1 MYDLSYF
8 NEDGYGSRLADVLIN
23 ESYYN
28 GVEYKEED
36 VKKLTKAEESAIIN
50 RLIKL
55 MTKPKRKRNEKV

>member
-1 MYDLSYF
+1 MSYF
-8 NEDGYGSRLADVLIN
+8 NEDGYGSRVADFLIN

-28 GVEYKEED
+28 GVDYKEED